1 MIFSQFKIFATSTF
15 RFFCIIM
22 QASKIRNV
30 YRNHLT
36 KYNLLVNDKAI
47 SMLLCTFNEGNLHFG
62 FKKIANKVSMSTR
75 ASRVIVISKK
85 HNITHLYI
93 LLKSYKTVTPQWT
106 RADERDQ
113 LLILASRK
121 LASDE
126 LPRTR
131 RAHYLP
137 QSVTPQSAINTHTL
151 SQRNISNYSNQFLLQ
166 QCTHQLAKT
175 WWPRSAI
182 PTILYV
188 NMD

>member
-1 MIFSQFKIFATSTF
+1 MVI
-15 RFFCIIM
+15 
-22 QASKIRNV
+22 
-30 YRNHLT
+30 
-36 KYNLLVNDKAI
+36 
-47 SMLLCTFNEGNLHFG
+47 
-62 FKKIANKVSMSTR
+62 KKINSTQSTR
-75 ASRVIVISKK
+75 PPVKLDVLKIIDIQMPNMRIDCGNFGYLRKCKLQIYCYVHAGHLRVIISKK
-85 HNITHLYI
+85 RNITHLYI

-137 QSVTPQSAINTHTL
+137 QSVTPQSAKNTHTL
-151 SQRNISNYSNQFLLQ
+151 SQRNISNYPNQSLLQ

-175 WWPRSAI
+175 W
-182 PTILYV
+182 
-188 NMD
+188 